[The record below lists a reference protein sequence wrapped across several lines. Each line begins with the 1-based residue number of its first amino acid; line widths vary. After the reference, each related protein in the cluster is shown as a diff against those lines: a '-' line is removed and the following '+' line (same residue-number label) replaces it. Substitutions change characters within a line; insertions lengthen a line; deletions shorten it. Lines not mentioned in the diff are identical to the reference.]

1 MPFHK
6 DCKHKIVN
14 INKLCLFTKTDQFC
28 CGGLTRTDD
37 LWIMSPTSYQL
48 LHSAILLSLFSQTA
62 TVCSYQKKSKLSIN
76 SFISISINLTS
87 LKTDTI
93 KMIVSTAPIKFI
105 QILFLANSAIDASLH
120 EHINNKYNKALITIF
135 FITNSFLRFF
145 YLIVL
150 FFCDC
155 VVAISLVS

>member
-1 MPFHK
+1 MRNK
-6 DCKHKIVN
+6 VMIRN
-14 INKLCLFTKTDQFC
+14 NKLCLFTKTDQFC

-37 LWIMSPTSYQL
+37 LWVMSPTSCQL

-76 SFISISINLTS
+76 SLISISINLTS
-87 LKTDTI
+87 LKTDTS
-93 KMIVSTAPIKFI
+93 KMIVNTAPIKFI
-105 QILFLANSAIDASLH
+105 QILFLANRAIDASLQ

-135 FITNSFLRFF
+135 FITNSFLRVF

-150 FFCDC
+150 CDC